1 MDNNVYI
8 NLLNKFQ
15 EESKGG
21 LNKKMINRHKFELSI
36 FPIKNIYNL
45 NEMVEINM
53 YGRYPE
59 KGYIKGFND
68 NGTLFIKQVE
78 DDLGRDYSIKNIK
91 KLNI

>member
-1 MDNNVYI
+1 MEEKEYI

-45 NEMVEINM
+45 NEMVEINVN
-53 YGRYPE
+53 GRYSE
-59 KGYIKGFND
+59 KGVIKEFNN
-68 NGTLFIKQVE
+68 NGTLFIKQGE

>member
-45 NEMVEINM
+45 NEMVEINVN
-53 YGRYPE
+53 GRYSE
-59 KGYIKGFND
+59 KE
-68 NGTLFIKQVE
+68 L
-78 DDLGRDYSIKNIK
+78 
-91 KLNI
+91 

>member
-1 MDNNVYI
+1 MDKNGYI
-8 NLLNKFQ
+8 NLLNKFI
-15 EESKGG
+15 EESKSGV
-21 LNKKMINRHKFELSI
+21 NKKMITRHKFELSI

-68 NGTLFIKQVE
+68 NGTLFIKQGKE
-78 DDLGRDYSIKNIK
+78 DLGRDYNINSIK

>member
-1 MDNNVYI
+1 MDENGYI
-8 NLLNKFQ
+8 NLLNKLI
-15 EESKGG
+15 EESKSGID
-21 LNKKMINRHKFELSI
+21 KKMINRHKFELSI

-68 NGTLFIKQVE
+68 NGTLFIKQGKE
-78 DDLGRDYSIKNIK
+78 DLGRDYNINSIK

>member
-1 MDNNVYI
+1 
-8 NLLNKFQ
+8 
-15 EESKGG
+15 
-21 LNKKMINRHKFELSI
+21 MINRHKFELSI

>member
-59 KGYIKGFND
+59 KGYIKGFNN